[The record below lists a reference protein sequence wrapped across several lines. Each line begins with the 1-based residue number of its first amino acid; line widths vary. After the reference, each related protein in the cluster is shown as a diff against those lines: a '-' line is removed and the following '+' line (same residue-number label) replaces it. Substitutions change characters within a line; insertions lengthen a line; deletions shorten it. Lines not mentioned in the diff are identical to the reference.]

1 MKGFIQL
8 VLLGLGMSYAAAAL
22 PEAEIFG
29 SNTREATFAGGNFW
43 YLEAVFESVHGVQDV
58 TTGYAGGNTTQPT
71 YATVQTG
78 ATGHA
83 ETVNIH
89 YDSTQIT
96 YEELLKIYVES
107 MIDPAQADGQGED
120 RGTQYKSYIFY
131 RSAAQKKEAEDY
143 LDKVNR
149 SGRYKGATAI
159 QVVPFTKFYEAEP
172 DNQDYVQ
179 RHYDDDYVQ
188 KTALPQ
194 LKKFQEEHPR
204 LIEPERKI
212 K

>member
-1 MKGFIQL
+1 MKGFIPIAI
-8 VLLGLGMSYAAAAL
+8 VVFSMSYATAAI
-22 PEAEIFG
+22 PEAEVFG
-29 SNTREATFAGGNFW
+29 KNTREATFAGGNFW

-58 TTGYAGGNTTQPT
+58 TTGYAGGNTTRPT

-83 ETVNIH
+83 ETINIH
-89 YDSTQIT
+89 YDSTQIS
-96 YEELLKIYVES
+96 YEDLLKVYVES
-107 MIDPAQADGQGED
+107 MADPAQTDGQGED
-120 RGTQYKSYIFY
+120 RGSQYKSYIFY

-172 DNQDYVQ
+172 DNQDYIR

-194 LKKFQEEHPR
+194 LRKFQEEHPR
-204 LIEPERKI
+204 MIEPDRKI

>member
-8 VLLGLGMSYAAAAL
+8 LILALTMDYAAAR
-22 PEAEIFG
+22 PVSEVFG
-29 SNTREATFAGGNFW
+29 SNTREATFAGGNYW

-58 TTGYAGGNTTQPT
+58 TTGYAGGTTTQPT
-71 YATVQTG
+71 YTKVQTG
-78 ATGHA
+78 NTGHVQ
-83 ETVNIH
+83 TVNVH

-107 MIDPAQADGQGED
+107 MANPAQTDGQGDD
-120 RGTQYKSYIFY
+120 RGTQYKSFIFY

-172 DNQDYVQ
+172 DNQDYIQ
-179 RHYDDDYVQ
+179 KHYESDYVQ
-188 KTALPQ
+188 KVALPQ
-194 LKKFQEEHPR
+194 LKKFQVEHP
-204 LIEPERKI
+204 LIIEPERKV

>member
-1 MKGFIQL
+1 MKGFVQIAIIAL
-8 VLLGLGMSYAAAAL
+8 SMSYAAAAL
-22 PEAEIFG
+22 PESEVFG
-29 SNTREATFAGGNFW
+29 KNTREATFAGGNFW

-58 TTGYAGGNTTQPT
+58 TTGYAGGNTTRPT

-83 ETVNIH
+83 EAIDIH
-89 YDSTQIT
+89 YDSTLIS
-96 YEELLKIYVES
+96 YEDLLKVYVES
-107 MIDPAQADGQGED
+107 MVDPAQTDGQGED
-120 RGTQYKSYIFY
+120 RGSQYKSYIFY
-131 RSAAQKKEAEDY
+131 HSAAQKKEAEDY

-159 QVVPFTKFYEAEP
+159 QVVPFTKFYEAEA
-172 DNQDYVQ
+172 DNQDYIR

-194 LKKFQEEHPR
+194 LRKFQEEHPR
-204 LIEPERKI
+204 MIEPDRKI